1 MPHRR
6 CILCGRH
13 WVLPSACSSVVLDKI
28 CVTCM
33 WFALCW
39 WLCCVQV
46 HRLCAPRDPLC
57 IGCGCVAIFRH
68 GFNWVL
74 CGTLFV
80 FPLLHCL
87 PPVLRPHWWCLV
99 STLLRCCIQA
109 LICCVL
115 CVCYTFY
122 CLSQCSCTLTIWL
135 WLCSFPHM
143 LMPYW
148 WCVVGLLASVVGR
161 CARKWIWCLSCE
173 YLAFL
178 LFWAV
183 HGPTL
188 QPFHGYADL
197 LPILLYHFWQCFS
210 TWNNVR
216 TSDIFRPFHVFVR
229 AKFTIIGH
237 AVRTIASAR

>member
-99 STLLRCCIQA
+99 SALLRCCIQA

-115 CVCYTFY
+115 CVCV
-122 CLSQCSCTLTIWL
+122 C
-135 WLCSFPHM
+135 M
-143 LMPYW
+143 LY
-148 WCVVGLLASVVGR
+148 
-161 CARKWIWCLSCE
+161 
-173 YLAFL
+173 
-178 LFWAV
+178 
-183 HGPTL
+183 
-188 QPFHGYADL
+188 
-197 LPILLYHFWQCFS
+197 ILLSRPVFLHFNHLTMVVQLS
-210 TWNNVR
+210 SYVNAILVMR
-216 TSDIFRPFHVFVR
+216 S
-229 AKFTIIGH
+229 GL
-237 AVRTIASAR
+237 ARFCCGALR